1 MFNRFLFFVAWL
13 SRCSLFKSCGAS
25 CLALSSV
32 AGSQLCRRQ
41 SRKKG
46 CCCHDRLGAV
56 LVVSMVSSLR
66 YGARRT
72 VVSQEQRAQESA
84 EATREKAVSW
94 KIKPGDHP
102 YRLHPRQP
110 LEGCPSILVPLLSLC
125 PSLCRDDRHPLPPPP
140 SANTASE
147 LFSSLPKSPAWSPPA
162 RLHFCMTSLSPVPCC
177 PTDTKGILPL
187 CLVPILSAKH
197 RSPVFPRPRKRS
209 FPLFYFDAKLFWPPV
224 FLSLSSCLLGR
235 ESRSLRRVE
244 GPPWWF
250 TRFSASLS
258 TIMIL

>member
-1 MFNRFLFFVAWL
+1 MIIFLHLIIYSNIIFHEAVQIGLDINFPNLVFNRFLFFVAWL

-125 PSLCRDDRHPLPPPP
+125 PSLCRDDRHPPPPQALIP
-140 SANTASE
+140 PLSY
-147 LFSSLPKSPAWSPPA
+147 SPHCRSRRLLACTFVWPA
-162 RLHFCMTSLSPVPCC
+162 
-177 PTDTKGILPL
+177 
-187 CLVPILSAKH
+187 
-197 RSPVFPRPRKRS
+197 
-209 FPLFYFDAKLFWPPV
+209 FPLFPV
-224 FLSLSSCLLGR
+224 ARQTPRGFCRSVLSLSCLLGIDPLYFLDPVSVL
-235 ESRSLRRVE
+235 SRCSTSTQSFSD
-244 GPPWWF
+244 PPSF
-250 TRFSASLS
+250 YPYPLAC
-258 TIMIL
+258 